1 MDLKKRFPSDT
12 TVSSIA
18 LEFARR
24 LQADFLS
31 KIANLELSPAMA
43 NTLRELS
50 AGEPLSQQELALRL
64 EIGKASMGEML
75 SRLERAGLIIRI
87 KSVIDRRAI
96 RLALTPM
103 GDSAVAEL
111 GNAAEAQIA
120 MLREK
125 IGDENIKQLTILLG
139 IANAACGGPMVESL
153 E

>member
-103 GDSAVAEL
+103 GDSAIAEL